1 MRVLVTGGAGFIGST
16 LVRTLLAAGH
26 DVVVLDDLSTGYR
39 KNIKGLPITFL
50 HGSILDDDLL
60 ENAAEGADSIVHL
73 AAMGSVPLSIDDP
86 VACHAINAT
95 GTFKVLEAA
104 RALGVKQV
112 IMASSSAVYGS
123 NPSLPKSERDWVRP
137 MTPYAVTKLAG
148 EQYALAYQDSYG
160 LETLAFRFFNVYG
173 PRQDQNHPYAA
184 VIPVWTHALLTDQP
198 LYINGDGSH
207 TRDFIYV
214 GSLAAVLS
222 DAVTRGVT
230 HPEPINAAFGT
241 ETSLNDLVR
250 ALEAATDRKAT
261 VIHREP
267 RAGDVLKSLADNA
280 VQRSLFPDV
289 TAVPLREG
297 LAETV
302 AWFQETLALQ

>member
-39 KNIKGLPITFL
+39 KNIEGLPLTFI

-60 ENAAEGADSIVHL
+60 GNAAEGADSIVHL

-104 RALGVKQV
+104 RARGVRQV

-148 EQYALAYQDSYG
+148 EQYTLAYQDSYG
-160 LETLAFRFFNVYG
+160 LDTLAFRLFNVYG
-173 PRQDQNHPYAA
+173 PRQDHNHPYAA
-184 VIPVWTHALLTDQP
+184 VIPVWTHALLTDQS
-198 LYINGDGSH
+198 LYLNGDGSH

-222 DAVTRGVT
+222 DAVTRRVT

-241 ETSLNDLVR
+241 ETSLNDLVG
-250 ALEAATDRKAT
+250 ALETATGRTAT

-267 RAGDVLKSLADNA
+267 RAGDVLKSLADNS

-289 TAVPLREG
+289 PAVPLQEG

-302 AWFQETLALQ
+302 AWFQETLAQR

>member
-1 MRVLVTGGAGFIGST
+1 MRVLVTGGAGFIGSA
-16 LVRTLLAAGH
+16 LVRKLLEAGH

-39 KNIKGLPITFL
+39 RNIEGLPVTFIY
-50 HGSILDDDLL
+50 GSILDDQLL
-60 ENAAEGADSIVHL
+60 GEAAQGADSIVHL

-104 RALGVKQV
+104 RARDIKQV

-148 EQYALAYQDSYG
+148 EQYTLAYQDSYG
-160 LETLAFRFFNVYG
+160 METLAFRFFNVYG

-198 LYINGDGSH
+198 LYVNGDGSH

-214 GSLAAVLS
+214 GSLAALLC
-222 DAVTRGVT
+222 DAVTRRVT
-230 HPEPINAAFGT
+230 HPEPVNAAFGT
-241 ETSLNDLVR
+241 ETSLNELVR
-250 ALEAATDRKAT
+250 ALEAATGHAAT
-261 VIHREP
+261 VIYREARP
-267 RAGDVLKSLADNA
+267 GDVLKSLADNS
-280 VQRSLFPDV
+280 VQQSLFPDV
-289 TAVPLREG
+289 SAVPLNEG
-297 LAETV
+297 LVATV
-302 AWFQETLALQ
+302 SWFRSNQGIQ